1 MLKWYQFS
9 NIINENNRIKIL
21 LNQYIYYLDQQIYI
35 YRSENMIK
43 IFRNYKLLFQNSMN
57 IMNNETY

>member
-1 MLKWYQFS
+1 MLKRYQFS

-21 LNQYIYYLDQQIYI
+21 LNQYIYYLD
-35 YRSENMIK
+35 RTLLENMIK

>member
-21 LNQYIYYLDQQIYI
+21 LNQYIYYLD
-35 YRSENMIK
+35 RTLLENMIK

>member
-1 MLKWYQFS
+1 MLKRYQFS

-21 LNQYIYYLDQQIYI
+21 LNQYIYYLD
-35 YRSENMIK
+35 RTLLENMIK
-43 IFRNYKLLFQNSMN
+43 IFRNYKLFFQNSMN

>member
-21 LNQYIYYLDQQIYI
+21 LNQYIYYLD
-35 YRSENMIK
+35 RTLLENMIK
-43 IFRNYKLLFQNSMN
+43 IFRNYKLFFQNSMN